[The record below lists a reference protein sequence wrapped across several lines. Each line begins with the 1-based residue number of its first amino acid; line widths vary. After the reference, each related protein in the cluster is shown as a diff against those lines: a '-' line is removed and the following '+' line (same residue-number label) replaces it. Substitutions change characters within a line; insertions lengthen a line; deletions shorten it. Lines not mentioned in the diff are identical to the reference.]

1 MHGEKVEHGVKRD
14 VQRWRMWPMMNIHG
28 FALCVLGLGGAVA
41 QRKPPQQHFTLVQV
55 VTPPSPKQQSGG
67 DGQRTLKVV
76 MVSQGSPPPPPA
88 AVAVRPGSVFLLGTV
103 SI

>member
-1 MHGEKVEHGVKRD
+1 
-14 VQRWRMWPMMNIHG
+14 MMNIHG
-28 FALCVLGLGGAVA
+28 FALCVLGLGELLIGAVA
-41 QRKPPQQHFTLVQV
+41 QRKPSQQHFTLVQV

-67 DGQRTLKVV
+67 DGQRTLKLV